1 VDPDAALVMELLRD
15 LSRAP
20 RLLPASAD
28 GCTAAVSASGD
39 GGGDGSG
46 GGGDGGE
53 DGLCNVWLLSSE
65 VDAPT
70 NMTLAEVRAN
80 FTPKPSQN
88 RHEDGSLGPL
98 RQARLGEVHAVV
110 APKLLF
116 AQYSLL
122 AAKAPRPAATGSGGS
137 TPEADTGSH
146 TGYDYILP
154 KPRRPLRVPTPKLPP
169 PVVGLVR
176 ITETDDGIDA
186 VGFAS
191 LSLSDIDFEML
202 LLLQLV

>member
-1 VDPDAALVMELLRD
+1 MSLLLALTAGGAPAAVT
-15 LSRAP
+15 
-20 RLLPASAD
+20 
-28 GCTAAVSASGD
+28 GTAAWTEGDDTAVGVASYGPRATIAFTEGD
-39 GGGDGSG
+39 DTAVGVATYGPTATVAFTEGNDTATVAASFGPTATAAWTEGNDTIVATVAVQVTATMAFTEGD
-46 GGGDGGE
+46 D
-53 DGLCNVWLLSSE
+53 
-65 VDAPT
+65 T
-70 NMTLAEVRAN
+70 I
-80 FTPKPSQN
+80 
-88 RHEDGSLGPL
+88 
-98 RQARLGEVHAVV
+98 
-110 APKLLF
+110 
-116 AQYSLL
+116 
-122 AAKAPRPAATGSGGS
+122 AATGTGGS

-154 KPRRPLRVPTPKLPP
+154 KPRRPLRVPTPKPPP